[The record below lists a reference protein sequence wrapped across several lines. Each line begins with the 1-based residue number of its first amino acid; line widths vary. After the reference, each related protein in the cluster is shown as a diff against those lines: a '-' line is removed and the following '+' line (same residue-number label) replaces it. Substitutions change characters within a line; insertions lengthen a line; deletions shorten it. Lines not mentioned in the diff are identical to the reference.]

1 MYKIVKN
8 ENVILAFSY
17 LQCFLIH
24 GQKSWVE
31 ANDRIRFRF
40 EIAISKEN
48 LNLIRRI
55 LKLKN

>member
-48 LNLIRRI
+48 LNLIRKI
-55 LKLKN
+55 AS